1 MAAGKLGLRMFSIE
15 KLRFLA
21 GTCTGAEILAE
32 LAGLRLSK
40 SAASSMSVG
49 VCGGEDTD
57 EKEEERRDLGEEGRG
72 GEKRGELV
80 LGGEGE
86 GPTCIPGFPCNGW
99 GWWRPPRRV
108 WCCWALWARPPNIFL
123 NPASLRL
130 QPG

>member
-1 MAAGKLGLRMFSIE
+1 MFSIE

-21 GTCTGAEILAE
+21 GTCTAGPEILAE

-49 VCGGEDTD
+49 VCGGEDTEE

-86 GPTCIPGFPCNGW
+86 GP
-99 GWWRPPRRV
+99 
-108 WCCWALWARPPNIFL
+108 
-123 NPASLRL
+123 S
-130 QPG
+130 

>member
-1 MAAGKLGLRMFSIE
+1 MFSIE

-21 GTCTGAEILAE
+21 GTCTAGPAEILEAE

-49 VCGGEDTD
+49 VCGGEDTEE

-86 GPTCIPGFPCNGW
+86 GP
-99 GWWRPPRRV
+99 
-108 WCCWALWARPPNIFL
+108 
-123 NPASLRL
+123 S
-130 QPG
+130 

>member
-1 MAAGKLGLRMFSIE
+1 MAALGKLGRRMFSIE

-21 GTCTGAEILAE
+21 GTCTAGPKILEAE

-49 VCGGEDTD
+49 VCGGEDTEE
-57 EKEEERRDLGEEGRG
+57 EKEEERRDLGEDGRG

-86 GPTCIPGFPCNGW
+86 GP
-99 GWWRPPRRV
+99 
-108 WCCWALWARPPNIFL
+108 
-123 NPASLRL
+123 S
-130 QPG
+130 

>member
-1 MAAGKLGLRMFSIE
+1 MFSIE

-32 LAGLRLSK
+32 AGLRLSK

-49 VCGGEDTD
+49 VCGGEDTE

-80 LGGEGE
+80 LGGDRE
-86 GPTCIPGFPCNGW
+86 GP
-99 GWWRPPRRV
+99 
-108 WCCWALWARPPNIFL
+108 
-123 NPASLRL
+123 S
-130 QPG
+130 

>member
-1 MAAGKLGLRMFSIE
+1 MFSIE

-21 GTCTGAEILAE
+21 GTRTAGPEILDAE
-32 LAGLRLSK
+32 LAGLRRSK

-49 VCGGEDTD
+49 VCGGEDTEE

-86 GPTCIPGFPCNGW
+86 GP
-99 GWWRPPRRV
+99 
-108 WCCWALWARPPNIFL
+108 
-123 NPASLRL
+123 S
-130 QPG
+130 